1 MQPVVR
7 THQVHGRVVAVG
19 PGLVDVEL
27 VAEEGAAER
36 LFAQLAFAIEHRI
49 RVELRGDGP
58 LAGAHGRITSD
69 FVVSA
74 DGAVAKHE
82 VVLSIH
88 TEGGGPRS

>member
-1 MQPVVR
+1 MQELVR
-7 THQVHGRVVAVG
+7 THELEGRVVAVG

-27 VAEEGAAER
+27 VAKEGAGER
-36 LFAQLAFAIEHRI
+36 LFAQLAFATEHRI
-49 RVELRGDGP
+49 RVELRGSGP

-69 FVVSA
+69 FVVTA
-74 DGAVAKHE
+74 DGSVAAHE